1 MYKNSDDVISYI
13 DQSKERDEFLNEI
26 QIGHYK

>member
-13 DQSKERDEFLNEI
+13 DQRKERDEFLNEI